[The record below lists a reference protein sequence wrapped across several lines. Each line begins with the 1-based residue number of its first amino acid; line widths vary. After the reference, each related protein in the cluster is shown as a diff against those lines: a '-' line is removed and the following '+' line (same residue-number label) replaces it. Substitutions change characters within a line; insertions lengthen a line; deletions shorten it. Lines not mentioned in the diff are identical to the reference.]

1 MIRTIVV
8 AIGILLLGVAVW
20 NFVATPHAWPA
31 LLVPGFFGV
40 MILGSIFFEQ
50 RYRGERNS
58 RKTWQATGERFI
70 DPTTGKLT
78 EVKYDPATGERS
90 YVPVDKTN

>member
-8 AIGILLLGVAVW
+8 AIGAALLGVAIW
-20 NFVATPHAWPA
+20 NAIADPRAWPA
-31 LLVPGFFGV
+31 SVLPGFFGAV
-40 MILGSIFFEQ
+40 ILGSIFFEQ
-50 RYRGERNS
+50 RYRGYRNS
-58 RKTWQATGERFI
+58 RKTWQETGERFI

-90 YVPVDKTN
+90 YVPIDKTN